1 MIRAAR
7 PYLLALLLAITGLSF
22 AQARGT
28 SPDVG
33 VEMVI
38 CSGISMRTVIIGADG
53 QPVEKTHIC
62 PDGSFIFAADFA
74 LPQMI
79 APTPRL
85 LALVQPNTA
94 RTFLSRHELTPS
106 ARGPPDL
113 V

>member
-1 MIRAAR
+1 M
-7 PYLLALLLAITGLSF
+7 LLAITGLSF
-22 AQARGT
+22 AQARGV

-38 CSGISMRTVIIGADG
+38 CSGISMRTVIIGPDG

-62 PDGSFIFAADFA
+62 PDGSFIFAADFT
-74 LPQMI
+74 LPHLV

-85 LALVQPNTA
+85 LAAIQPVAPLIFQSRNE
-94 RTFLSRHELTPS
+94 LSPS